1 MYINCDNYRFMDTQE
16 GNLATTVISVTL
28 GFLLLGGFI
37 IFFIVLNRFRINK
50 HIREKKDMENIFSQ
64 TLLQTQLEIQEQT
77 LKTIS
82 QEIHDNIGQV
92 LSLAKLNLNTIDITK
107 QDELLEKISGSKQLV
122 SKAIQDLRDL
132 SKSLNTDNIAAIGLL
147 RAIEYELDLIKKAGE
162 HQTVL
167 EINGSIIRPDPQK
180 ELIVFRIVQELLNNI
195 IKHAEAKLIK
205 VQANYSSAE
214 LELTISDDGKGFN
227 LEPIEKEENTDNGSG
242 LGIRNM
248 HNRAKLIG
256 ADFTMNSIAGQ
267 GTTVKLKLPLN
278 S

>member
-1 MYINCDNYRFMDTQE
+1 MHKINPEILFTIIF
-16 GNLATTVISVTL
+16 GSILLIVL
-28 GFLLLGGFI
+28 GSFIIVFLLQYQK
-37 IFFIVLNRFRINK
+37 RKFRHRHELLQLQESIQ
-50 HIREKKDMENIFSQ
+50 Q

-107 QDELLEKISGSKQLV
+107 QEELLKKISGSKQLV

-205 VQANYSSAE
+205 VTANYTSAE
-214 LELTISDDGKGFN
+214 LELIIADDGKGFN
-227 LEPIEKEENTDNGSG
+227 LEPIGKEENTENGSG